1 MGSSLQSLTL
11 SSVGANGGAVLTGTG
26 IFTNPN
32 GWTAFRTIDTDVV
45 VSGISAPNISGVDYY
60 VGKTLTA
67 PFEFLGKV
75 TSLQLYT
82 GAVQVFK

>member
-26 IFTNPN
+26 IYTNSN
-32 GWTAFRTIDTDVV
+32 GWTAFRTIDADIVI
-45 VSGISAPNISGVDYY
+45 SGISAPNISGVSYY
-60 VGKTLTA
+60 IGKTLTA

-82 GAVQVFK
+82 GAVQVFN

>member
-11 SSVGANGGAVLTGTG
+11 SSLGANGGAVLTGTG

-32 GWTAFRTIDTDVV
+32 GWTAFKTIDADVV
-45 VSGISAPNISGVDYY
+45 ISGISAPNISGINYF
-60 VGKTLTA
+60 VGKTLTN

-82 GAVQVFK
+82 GNVQVFN

>member
-11 SSVGANGGAVLTGTG
+11 STVGANGGAVLTGTG
-26 IFTNPN
+26 VFTNPN
-32 GWTAFRTIDTDVV
+32 GWTAFRTIDVDAVI
-45 VSGISAPNISGVDYY
+45 SGISAPDISGINYY
-60 VGKTLTA
+60 VGKTLTS

-82 GAVQVFK
+82 GVVQVYN